1 MAGSG
6 AKNKLHGDTSHI
18 LLLQT
23 QEIKIQEAD
32 LKLAASQKDRAAEV
46 SVQSYL
52 AMYSMSPIV
61 IQGGLQLHSM
71 KLN

>member
-1 MAGSG
+1 MAGLG
-6 AKNKLHGDTSHI
+6 AKNKLPCDI

-61 IQGGLQLHSM
+61 IQGDLQLHSM
-71 KLN
+71 KFN

>member
-1 MAGSG
+1 MAGLG

-46 SVQSYL
+46 SVQ
-52 AMYSMSPIV
+52 
-61 IQGGLQLHSM
+61 
-71 KLN
+71 